1 MIILNPYFTWGLD
14 FIVLLIVV
22 VPAIQG
28 YRKGFVYACLGF
40 LPVVVSFFG
49 AKILSPIFSKW
60 LRATGLFDFFQKSVY
75 QGLNLSSLWEELGEK
90 AEQSQTNIINE
101 MKIPDFLKSALL
113 ENNNSVVHSLFETE
127 QLQDY
132 IASYIANICLNVISV
147 VVVTVALYIIMKLF
161 LKALNIVAEIPI
173 ISTVNRMCGLAI
185 GGAKGIFVVWFVGI
199 VMTFFYYH
207 EIFQQFFLLLE
218 KSHLAAFLYHNN
230 LLLLMVLKIFA

>member
-1 MIILNPYFTWGLD
+1 
-14 FIVLLIVV
+14 
-22 VPAIQG
+22 
-28 YRKGFVYACLGF
+28 
-40 LPVVVSFFG
+40 
-49 AKILSPIFSKW
+49 
-60 LRATGLFDFFQKSVY
+60 
-75 QGLNLSSLWEELGEK
+75 
-90 AEQSQTNIINE
+90 
-101 MKIPDFLKSALL
+101 
-113 ENNNSVVHSLFETE
+113 
-127 QLQDY
+127 
-132 IASYIANICLNVISV
+132 
-147 VVVTVALYIIMKLF
+147 MKLF